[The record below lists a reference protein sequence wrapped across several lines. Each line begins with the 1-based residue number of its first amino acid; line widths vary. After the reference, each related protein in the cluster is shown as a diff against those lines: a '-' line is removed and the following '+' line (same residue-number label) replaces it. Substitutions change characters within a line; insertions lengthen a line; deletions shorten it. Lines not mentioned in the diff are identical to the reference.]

1 MTDNRRLI
9 LSWAEQ
15 GLIQGD
21 VEAALAATQSRPAKK
36 EWFSFISQFLMW
48 SGAVAITV
56 GMIFFFAFNWEAMGR
71 FAKFG
76 LLESIMLLAAFIYS
90 RLDDQRTSSTVS
102 LSGMA
107 LLTGALLALT
117 GQTYQTGAD
126 PWQLFAAWAAL
137 ITPWAVIGRSST
149 LWLLWIGLVNLTL
162 MLYLNTFRGLFGF
175 LFREEDWLWL
185 FLAVNSAFI
194 VFFEALAYPGSPH
207 GSSKQ
212 NVSDQESLDK
222 NGLDIKSTP
231 RYAFITLY
239 NRQAAQVSALIGGV
253 TVTWLAIIAIF
264 DSNDEIWGLPVY
276 VIWMAA
282 VFYVYRYRVVDLVL
296 LSGCVLSG
304 IMVVTFLLGRMLEDM
319 LDDGAFLLISMAI
332 IGLSAAGG
340 IWLKKLSQQQKALA
354 QHTHCE
360 KDQPSEEA

>member
-21 VEAALAATQSRPAKK
+21 VDEALAATQSRPAKK

-48 SGAVAITV
+48 SGAVAMAV
-56 GMIFFFAFNWEAMGR
+56 GMIFFFAFNWDAMGR

-76 LLESIMLLAAFIYS
+76 LLEAIMLVAAFIYS
-90 RLDDQRTSSTVS
+90 RLDCQRPSSTVS
-102 LSGMA
+102 LVGMA

-126 PWQLFAAWAAL
+126 PWQLFAIWAVL
-137 ITPWAVIGRSST
+137 MTPWAAIGRSST

-175 LFREEDWLWL
+175 LFREEDWLWI
-185 FLAVNSAFI
+185 FLAVNTAFI
-194 VFFEALAYPGSPH
+194 VLFEVLACLGMHQSDAEQVGADKSVKTLALS
-207 GSSKQ
+207 
-212 NVSDQESLDK
+212 
-222 NGLDIKSTP
+222 
-231 RYAFITLY
+231 ITLD
-239 NRQAAQVSALIGGV
+239 NRQAAQVSALIAGV
-253 TVTWLAIIAIF
+253 TVTWLSIIAIF
-264 DSNDEIWGLPVY
+264 DSHDEIWGLPVY
-276 VIWMAA
+276 AIWMAV
-282 VFYVYRYRVVDLVL
+282 VFYFYRYRVLDLVL

-304 IMVVTFLLGRMLEDM
+304 ILVVTFLLGRVFEDV
-319 LDDGAFLLISMAI
+319 LDDGAFLLISLAI

-340 IWLKKLSQQQKALA
+340 IWLKKLSRQQQ
-354 QHTHCE
+354 THE
-360 KDQPSEEA
+360 QKYPIETDQKSEEA

>member
-1 MTDNRRLI
+1 MTNNRRLI

-21 VEAALAATQSRPAKK
+21 VEEALAATLSRPAKK

-48 SGAVAITV
+48 SGAVAIAV
-56 GMIFFFAFNWEAMGR
+56 GMIFFFAFNWDAMGR

-76 LLESIMLLAAFIYS
+76 LLEAIMLVAAFIYS
-90 RLDDQRTSSTVS
+90 RLDCQRTSSQVS
-102 LSGMA
+102 LMGMA

-126 PWQLFAAWAAL
+126 SWQLFAVWAVLIIPWAA
-137 ITPWAVIGRSST
+137 VGRSST

-162 MLYLNTFRGLFGF
+162 MLYLSTFRGLFGF

-185 FLAVNSAFI
+185 FLAVNTAFI
-194 VFFEALAYPGSPH
+194 VFFEVLACLGMH
-207 GSSKQ
+207 HSSSEQ
-212 NVSDQESLDK
+212 TGLDK
-222 NGLDIKSTP
+222 QFKTIGLS
-231 RYAFITLY
+231 ITLD
-239 NRQAAQVSALIGGV
+239 NRQAAQVSALIAGV

-264 DSNDEIWGLPVY
+264 DSHDEVWGLPVY
-276 VIWMAA
+276 LAWMAA
-282 VFYVYRYRVVDLVL
+282 TFYMYRYKVLDLVL

-304 IMVVTFLLGRMLEDM
+304 IMIVTFILGRMFEDL

-340 IWLKKLSQQQKALA
+340 IWLKKLFHQQREQLQQAHEQTDQK
-354 QHTHCE
+354 
-360 KDQPSEEA
+360 SEGS